1 MRQLSATPSTREHG
15 DHAFPS
21 DENEPDSVTGWAGTA
36 EQHICPNC
44 SVVGSDGEGFCTSC
58 GTPLSISPAP
68 ALVQEAHPRAAGEPD
83 LLRSSRKFGGSRRM
97 WIVTAV
103 SLLVLGLSTALVL
116 FATAWHQQ
124 TAKKHAAEASL
135 TATRTQLATTQ
146 GRLRQSQ
153 ALLARQQTILK
164 QTATVLR
171 KVDPLLSGADQLQQI
186 TTEIQSARD
195 TFASDSATM
204 TSDLIYLENAVADPA
219 SYQGVDTWSLA
230 GQVNAELD
238 TVRSDF
244 ATLALYDGNYSDAST
259 AFGNTADTLTKA
271 VRQLQTELKAVSTP

>member
-1 MRQLSATPSTREHG
+1 L
-15 DHAFPS
+15 
-21 DENEPDSVTGWAGTA
+21 
-36 EQHICPNC
+36 
-44 SVVGSDGEGFCTSC
+44 
-58 GTPLSISPAP
+58 
-68 ALVQEAHPRAAGEPD
+68 AA
-83 LLRSSRKFGGSRRM
+83 
-97 WIVTAV
+97 
-103 SLLVLGLSTALVL
+103 
-116 FATAWHQQ
+116 
-124 TAKKHAAEASL
+124 
-135 TATRTQLATTQ
+135 TQ

-195 TFASDSATM
+195 TFASDSAQM
-204 TSDLIYLENAVADPA
+204 TGDLVYLENAVADPA

-244 ATLALYDGNYSDAST
+244 ATLALYDSNYSDAST

-271 VRQLQTELKAVSTP
+271 VR